1 MDKHIANRLFRNC
14 YQFIITLSL
23 LWLFK
28 VEDTFIETIE
38 LTIWIFICTKIVK
51 VIICVVE
58 KMVIKYKSLVK
69 YKKYK
74 EYSK

>member
-1 MDKHIANRLFRNC
+1 MDKYITNRLFRNC
-14 YQFIITLSL
+14 YQFLITLSF

-51 VIICVVE
+51 VILYVVE

-69 YKKYK
+69 YKKI
-74 EYSK
+74 

>member
-1 MDKHIANRLFRNC
+1 MDKYIINRLFRNC

-38 LTIWIFICTKIVK
+38 LTIWIFIFTKIVK
-51 VIICVVE
+51 VIIYLVE
-58 KMVIKYKSLVK
+58 KMAIKYKSLVK

-74 EYSK
+74 EHNK

>member
-1 MDKHIANRLFRNC
+1 MDKYIINRLLRNS

-38 LTIWIFICTKIVK
+38 LAIWIFIFTKIVK
-51 VIICVVE
+51 VIIYSVE
-58 KMVIKYKSLVK
+58 KISIKYRSVME

-74 EYSK
+74 EDSK